1 MTAVDEQLHDRFLR
15 LFTTSEPAIR
25 AFVRRLVPLRQDA
38 QDVMQEIALVLWRK
52 FGTYPQ
58 GDDFRRWAFGVARYE
73 ILAWLRD
80 KTRDRHMLAGEIV
93 ELLADESVEAD
104 QRLEL
109 QREAL
114 RACLDKLPEEQRRL
128 VMAAYEP
135 GARMQE
141 VAALSGRTVAAF
153 YQWLHRVRVLLLNC
167 VRRAVAKEDC
177 P

>member
-1 MTAVDEQLHDRFLR
+1 
-15 LFTTSEPAIR
+15 
-25 AFVRRLVPLRQDA
+25 
-38 QDVMQEIALVLWRK
+38 
-52 FGTYPQ
+52 
-58 GDDFRRWAFGVARYE
+58 
-73 ILAWLRD
+73 
-80 KTRDRHMLAGEIV
+80 MLAGEIV